1 LHGPLP
7 TSAIDQQTAARLQSV
22 LDKVVAD
29 GAPDAI
35 AAVISPDG
43 TWAGA
48 AGTDGPNARAATA
61 ADKFAIA
68 SVSKTFTAALIMRL
82 VEQGKMDLD
91 HPLSDY
97 LDGVAADTNNATVRQ
112 TLEMRGGFGDTA
124 SSVFDEVYAAPSRVW
139 TTADVVSKIGA
150 PLTPAGTEFHYSNPG
165 YKLLGIAAQH
175 ATGKSMGT
183 TMADAVLDPVGA
195 SGIVMQD
202 ADHLTPQPW
211 ALPLSGSEGPLAL
224 ASYGDGGA
232 LPCLSD
238 ATFSLNAAG
247 MSSDAASLARW
258 GWQLFSGQI
267 LQPQSLA
274 TMMTFDSDG
283 NGVGVDKIT
292 DFGVT
297 AYGHSGSKPGYASL
311 LTVVP
316 DSNTV
321 IVTFINNQ
329 DADVYSAAGNL
340 LKSL

>member
-1 LHGPLP
+1 
-7 TSAIDQQTAARLQSV
+7 
-22 LDKVVAD
+22 
-29 GAPDAI
+29 
-35 AAVISPDG
+35 
-43 TWAGA
+43 
-48 AGTDGPNARAATA
+48 
-61 ADKFAIA
+61 
-68 SVSKTFTAALIMRL
+68 
-82 VEQGKMDLD
+82 
-91 HPLSDY
+91 
-97 LDGVAADTNNATVRQ
+97 
-112 TLEMRGGFGDTA
+112 
-124 SSVFDEVYAAPSRVW
+124 
-139 TTADVVSKIGA
+139 
-150 PLTPAGTEFHYSNPG
+150 
-165 YKLLGIAAQH
+165 
-175 ATGKSMGT
+175 
-183 TMADAVLDPVGA
+183 
-195 SGIVMQD
+195 
-202 ADHLTPQPW
+202 
-211 ALPLSGSEGPLAL
+211 
-224 ASYGDGGA
+224 
-232 LPCLSD
+232 
-238 ATFSLNAAG
+238 